1 MGTLAI
7 FIIKFG
13 WAKPVPV
20 NINRLKKGRKSLY
33 IVALAGPLSNF
44 IIALVF
50 SLLFYLIGLGEINS
64 NTVLYD
70 GNFLNIGKF
79 ISWMIFLNI
88 MLGVFNLLPMPPLD
102 GGNIIYSILPDK
114 LADKFNQAMSNTFYS
129 ILSVILIIFIIRSF
143 PYILLTPI
151 FFILNLLA
159 PDAILYLNG

>member
-64 NTVLYD
+64 NTILYD
-70 GNFLNIGKF
+70 GNFLNFGIF

-102 GGNIIYSILPDK
+102 GGNIIC
-114 LADKFNQAMSNTFYS
+114 
-129 ILSVILIIFIIRSF
+129 
-143 PYILLTPI
+143 LLYTSPS
-151 FFILNLLA
+151 
-159 PDAILYLNG
+159 PRD

>member
-50 SLLFYLIGLGEINS
+50 SLFFNLMGLGEINS

-102 GGNIIYSILPDK
+102 GGNIIYSILPDN
-114 LADKFNQAMSNTFYS
+114 LADKFNQAMSNT
-129 ILSVILIIFIIRSF
+129 
-143 PYILLTPI
+143 
-151 FFILNLLA
+151 
-159 PDAILYLNG
+159 LYLSLIHI

>member
-1 MGTLAI
+1 M
-7 FIIKFG
+7 
-13 WAKPVPV
+13 
-20 NINRLKKGRKSLY
+20 
-33 IVALAGPLSNF
+33 
-44 IIALVF
+44 
-50 SLLFYLIGLGEINS
+50 GLGEINS

-102 GGNIIYSILPDK
+102 GGNIIYSILPDN
-114 LADKFNQAMSNTFYS
+114 LADKFNQAMSNTLYS
-129 ILSVILIIFIIRSF
+129 ILSVILIIFIIRSY

-159 PDAILYLNG
+159 PDAIFYLNG